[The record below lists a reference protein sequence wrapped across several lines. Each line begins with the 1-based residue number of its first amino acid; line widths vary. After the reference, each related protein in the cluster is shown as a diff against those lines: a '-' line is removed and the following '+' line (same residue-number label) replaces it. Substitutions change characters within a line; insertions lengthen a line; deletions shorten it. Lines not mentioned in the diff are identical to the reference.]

1 VTSMTGLKNDTTV
14 HGGEADTI
22 SGEDH
27 YEHLPRLLRRLAL
40 GIELLIA
47 SLGSLLIALVFMN
60 SALRFII
67 NSDISWSLE
76 IVTFLMLWVT
86 FLGCAAAAA
95 RRAHMRVTE
104 IAAFVFSARSQCRL
118 ELGINVV
125 VMGILLSAIWYG
137 AEIAIHNWQQE
148 TTVLYWP
155 VGLLYAAMPFGLLL
169 TLVFVSHDIYASYVR
184 LDSATDGRAL

>member
-1 VTSMTGLKNDTTV
+1 VISMTGLKNETIA
-14 HGGEADTI
+14 HGEAATI
-22 SGEDH
+22 SGEGQ
-27 YEHLPRLLRRLAL
+27 YEHLPRLLRGLAR
-40 GIELLIA
+40 GIEFLIA
-47 SLGSLLIALVFMN
+47 SLGSFLIALVFMN
-60 SALRFII
+60 AALRFII

-104 IAAFVFSARSQCRL
+104 IAAFVFSVRSQRRL
-118 ELGINVV
+118 ELGINAVV
-125 VMGILLSAIWYG
+125 IGILLSAIWYG
-137 AEIAIHNWQQE
+137 AEITIHNWQQE

-169 TLVFVSHDIYASYVR
+169 SLVFVSHDFYASYVR
-184 LDSATDGRAL
+184 LGSARNGCAL